1 MLDLLHGSMHFFII
15 HGIWGLFLLAFL
27 ETSFFPVPADIVLV
41 IFGLMKPHC
50 VLWYALVATIGSSLG
65 GIFGYIIGINAR
77 MPILLRWISKKRI
90 ARIERLFEKYGG
102 WALMV
107 AGFAPISYIAGLF
120 KLNWIVFSIT
130 FTAGRAIKFAIEAI
144 LIIALG
150 EKASELIRNHH
161 KEITTLTTAIITG
174 TVIIT
179 YLLVKYIKNRRQ
191 KKQN

>member
-1 MLDLLHGSMHFFII
+1 
-15 HGIWGLFLLAFL
+15 
-27 ETSFFPVPADIVLV
+27 
-41 IFGLMKPHC
+41 
-50 VLWYALVATIGSSLG
+50 
-65 GIFGYIIGINAR
+65 
-77 MPILLRWISKKRI
+77 LLRWISKKRI
-90 ARIERLFEKYGG
+90 ARIEKLFEKYGG

-144 LIIALG
+144 LIIVLG
-150 EKASELIRNHH
+150 ERASELIRNHH

-179 YLLVKYIKNRRQ
+179 YLLVKYFKNHRQ
-191 KKQN
+191 KKQI